1 MVMLL
6 VLLLLL
12 LVVVLL
18 FVVIPMN
25 ICWCCFCLRFS
36 LHFVFCP
43 PSSSSCSLVA
53 LLLTLGLLGSVF
65 FFFYSIPFCTVLL
78 FLCFSCSS
86 FVLNIGGVVHTI
98 LGSFMVGRPIIAAV
112 SQDAVAYWPAAQ
124 RRELTVCLFS
134 THYLDPLLFIFPS
147 LSLPVCLVLSFLVA
161 LRMLLCV
168 CICR

>member
-78 FLCFSCSS
+78 FLFFSCSS

-134 THYLDPLLFIFPS
+134 SLIILTLFS
-147 LSLPVCLVLSFLVA
+147 LSFPLSHSLSASF
-161 LRMLLCV
+161 CHSWWH
-168 CICR
+168 

>member
-1 MVMLL
+1 MLFL
-6 VLLLLL
+6 SAFFTL
-12 LVVVLL
+12 
-18 FVVIPMN
+18 
-25 ICWCCFCLRFS
+25 LRF
-36 LHFVFCP
+36 LPTIIFFLFIG
-43 PSSSSCSLVA
+43 CSA
-53 LLLTLGLLGSVF
+53 FNARFARFSF

-78 FLCFSCSS
+78 FLFFSCSS

-147 LSLPVCLVLSFLVA
+147 LSLPVCLFLSFLVA
-161 LRMLLCV
+161 LRMFLCV